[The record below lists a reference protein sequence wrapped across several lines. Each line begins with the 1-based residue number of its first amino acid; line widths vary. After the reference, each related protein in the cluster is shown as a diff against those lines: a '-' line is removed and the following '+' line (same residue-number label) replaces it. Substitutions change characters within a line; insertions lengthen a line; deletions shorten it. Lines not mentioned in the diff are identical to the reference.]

1 MPSPW
6 ITRTRNIAQDVFAR
20 WKNSRLARALKQYT
34 LANGALLCGGITY
47 KALFSLFAALTIGFT
62 VFVRVL
68 GNNVELRDSVV
79 EAINNAV
86 PGLVAAGDQQGLL
99 SIDELVVSTGL
110 NLTSI
115 IAFGVLLWAVI
126 TCMEAVR
133 ASVRAMFSL
142 PPKGATAI
150 GAKLRSLAAFGC
162 VAIAI
167 LLSSVA
173 GVLANSMSRIFDDS
187 RPLGAFT
194 SVALNLGSH
203 LATLLFDTAVFIMI
217 VRLLAGIKLPRRDL
231 LIGALTSAIGF
242 AVIRFLGT
250 SVVVGSAANN
260 PLLATGAVLVTMLVW
275 LYLCSRILLTASA
288 LAANVPLEQLERI
301 EKDLSGVVHDA
312 TTDPVPPAPIAAEPD
327 PAPEG
332 HKKNRKPVLVGAVVG
347 FIGGL
352 LFARSR
358 T

>member
-6 ITRTRNIAQDVFAR
+6 ISQTKDIAQDLLAR

-86 PGLVAAGDQQGLL
+86 PGLIADSDHRGIL
-99 SIDELVVSTGL
+99 SIDDLVVSTGL

-126 TCMEAVR
+126 TCMDAVR

-150 GAKLRSLAAFGC
+150 GAKLRSLAAFVC
-162 VAIAI
+162 VAVGI

-173 GVLANSMSRIFDDS
+173 GVFANSVGRIFDDS
-187 RPLGAFT
+187 RPLGAVT

-203 LATLLFDTAVFIMI
+203 LATLLFDAAVFVLI
-217 VRLLAGIKLPRRDL
+217 VRLLAGVKLPRRDL
-231 LIGALTSAIGF
+231 LIGAVTSAIGF
-242 AVIRFLGT
+242 AVIRYLGT
-250 SVVVGSAANN
+250 SVVVGSATNN
-260 PLLATGAVLVTMLVW
+260 PLFATGAVLVTILVW
-275 LYLCSRILLTASA
+275 LYMCSRILLTASA
-288 LAANVPLEQLERI
+288 LAANVPLEQLEKI
-301 EKDLSGVVHDA
+301 ERDLSGVTHDPKA
-312 TTDPVPPAPIAAEPD
+312 DDVTAQSADGVLEPIAAAPKSRR
-327 PAPEG
+327 PA
-332 HKKNRKPVLVGAVVG
+332 LIAAVAG
-347 FIGGL
+347 FIGGIM
-352 LFARSR
+352 FARSR
-358 T
+358 P

>member
-6 ITRTRNIAQDVFAR
+6 ISQTKDIAQDLLAR

-86 PGLVAAGDQQGLL
+86 PGLIADSDHRGIL
-99 SIDELVVSTGL
+99 SIDDLVVSTGL

-126 TCMEAVR
+126 TCMDAVR

-150 GAKLRSLAAFGC
+150 GAKLRSLAAFVC
-162 VAIAI
+162 VAVGI

-173 GVLANSMSRIFDDS
+173 GIFDDS
-187 RPLGAFT
+187 RPLGAVT

-203 LATLLFDTAVFIMI
+203 LATLLFDAAVFVLI
-217 VRLLAGIKLPRRDL
+217 VRLLAGVKLPRRDL
-231 LIGALTSAIGF
+231 LIGAVTSAIGF
-242 AVIRFLGT
+242 AVIRYLGT
-250 SVVVGSAANN
+250 SVVVGSATNN
-260 PLLATGAVLVTMLVW
+260 PLFATGAVLVTILVW
-275 LYLCSRILLTASA
+275 LYMCSRILLTASA
-288 LAANVPLEQLERI
+288 LAANVPLEQLEKI
-301 EKDLSGVVHDA
+301 ERDLSGVTHDPKA
-312 TTDPVPPAPIAAEPD
+312 DDVTAQSADGVLEPIAAAPKSRR
-327 PAPEG
+327 PA
-332 HKKNRKPVLVGAVVG
+332 LIAAVAG
-347 FIGGL
+347 FIGGIM
-352 LFARSR
+352 FARSR